1 LFSLILCGLGPIGV
15 VSTGMLAQVH
25 VAQMQES
32 LRKFGGRL
40 VVVSPNK
47 TPPFPGRPR
56 QLAHFIS
63 LVPEDVNRLA
73 SSIQGADAIVPV
85 AARDTTI
92 RFGSRA
98 ARVRL
103 IGTTEDYVK
112 VRGFGLAEGRFLSAA
127 DGRERVIVIGHAITT
142 ELASQS
148 IHLGDSVYLGLSAYR
163 VVGIL
168 EPQGVNFAGEDEDR
182 QVFVPLNAY
191 QLLIANRPW
200 LSHIYLQLSPDSD
213 APTTLIQIQ
222 DVLRNVH
229 GRWRDQV
236 DDVIVRDFA
245 DLAARQTTLL
255 TTATWVVSVTT
266 ALILILGVAG
276 IAALMLA
283 MVRERRTEIGLR
295 RALGASRV
303 DAGLQFFVEGIAL
316 ASIGVISGLALSLL
330 GASAAVHLMHLPVQT
345 DFRLFLWSAALSVA
359 TTSVSCAFPAV
370 VASRVEPG
378 VILRT

>member
-1 LFSLILCGLGPIGV
+1 
-15 VSTGMLAQVH
+15 
-25 VAQMQES
+25 MQES

-63 LVPEDVNRLA
+63 LLPEDVDRLA
-73 SSIQGADAIVPV
+73 FSIKDADAIVPV
-85 AARDTTI
+85 AARDTTV

-103 IGTTEDYVK
+103 IGTTEDYLK
-112 VRGFGLAEGRFLSAA
+112 VRGFGLAEGRFLTAA
-127 DGRERVIVIGHAITT
+127 DSRERVIVIGHAVTT

-148 IHLGDSVYLGLSAYR
+148 IHVGDSVYLGLSAYR
-163 VVGIL
+163 IVGIL
-168 EPQGVNFAGEDEDR
+168 QPQGVNFAGEDEDR

-191 QLLIANRPW
+191 HLLIANRPW
-200 LSHIYLQLSPDSD
+200 LSHIYLQLSPESD
-213 APTTLIQIQ
+213 AATTLIRIQ
-222 DVLRNVH
+222 DILRSAH

-245 DLAARQTTLL
+245 DLAARQTALL

-266 ALILILGVAG
+266 ASILILGAVG

-295 RALGASRV
+295 RALGATRV

-316 ASIGVISGLALSLL
+316 ASIGVISGLGLSLF
-330 GASAAVHLMHLPVQT
+330 GSGAAVRLLHLPIQT
-345 DFRLFLWSAALSVA
+345 DFRLFLLSAALSVA
-359 TTSVSCAFPAV
+359 ITALSCTLPAV
-370 VASRVEPG
+370 AASRVEPG